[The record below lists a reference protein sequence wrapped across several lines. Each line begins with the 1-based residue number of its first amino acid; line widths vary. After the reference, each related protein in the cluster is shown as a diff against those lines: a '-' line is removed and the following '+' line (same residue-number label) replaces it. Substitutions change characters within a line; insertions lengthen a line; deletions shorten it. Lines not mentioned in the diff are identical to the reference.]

1 MKLVKVQYKTL
12 GGTTR
17 IRTFIKIEAGYI
29 PITILEHLEDIKD
42 IISEKPLTIIEQT
55 GEIS

>member
-1 MKLVKVQYKTL
+1 MKLVKVMYKTL

-29 PITILEHLEDIKD
+29 PITILEHIEDIKD
-42 IISEKPLTIIEQT
+42 IISEEEININENT
-55 GEIS
+55 GEF